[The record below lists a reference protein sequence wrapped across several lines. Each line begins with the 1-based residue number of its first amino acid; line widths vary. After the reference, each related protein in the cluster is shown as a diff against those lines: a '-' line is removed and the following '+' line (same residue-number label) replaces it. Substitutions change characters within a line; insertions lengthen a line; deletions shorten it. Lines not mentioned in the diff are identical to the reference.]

1 MNVITDYI
9 KYLPATDDPL
19 SADVYF
25 IEGEKFC
32 YIYDVG
38 NNDIALRHINQ
49 IQKEKCIILSHYH
62 KDHTGNIDRIN
73 YSNLYVG
80 NKTFEVINKGK
91 IIKDAL
97 TLYDGIKIEILP
109 CISPHTEGSLVVT
122 INNEYTLIADLF
134 FTHPPFDKNI
144 VSNMIDTLHKIDT
157 KYLVVSHQEEKKI
170 FLKHDF
176 IAELSDY
183 FIQ

>member
-1 MNVITDYI
+1 M
-9 KYLPATDDPL
+9 
-19 SADVYF
+19 
-25 IEGEKFC
+25 
-32 YIYDVG
+32 
-38 NNDIALRHINQ
+38 
-49 IQKEKCIILSHYH
+49 
-62 KDHTGNIDRIN
+62 
-73 YSNLYVG
+73 G
-80 NKTFEVINKGK
+80 NKTLEAINKGK
-91 IIKDAL
+91 IIKDEL
-97 TLYDGIKIEILP
+97 TLYDGIKIEILH
-109 CISPHTEGSLVVT
+109 CTSPHTEGSLVVT

-157 KYLVVSHQEEKKI
+157 KYFVVSHQEEEKI